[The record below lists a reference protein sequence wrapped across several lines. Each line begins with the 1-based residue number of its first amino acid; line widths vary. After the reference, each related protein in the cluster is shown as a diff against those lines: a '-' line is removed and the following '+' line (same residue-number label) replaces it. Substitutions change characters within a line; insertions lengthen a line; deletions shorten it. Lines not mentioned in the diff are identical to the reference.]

1 MELFLTFGTISWI
14 QLVINQ
20 TRYSILTF
28 SVLVFHLN
36 LLLFNEGNWERARA
50 AKDEIYSQEFRIMQI
65 LFFLKEKKKKKLLL
79 VLKNVPESLL
89 LPLQLCKQY
98 CSAAWKHFFVHI
110 SECPATPHCLL
121 HVYIHQ
127 PASEPPSPRFLVS
140 AYLAFCCSCYGL
152 IWFSALYHERWH
164 IIWKHP
170 YVLSLRC
177 CENVCLYFRTRLLKN
192 KIKSHIDRIKLQTN
206 AFNQTKTICWISVL
220 FWGSFDCNLIN
231 KSLLFVLEYLVS

>member
-28 SVLVFHLN
+28 SVLVFHFN

-65 LFFLKEKKKKKLLL
+65 LFFLKEKKKKNSYWCLKMFQNLYFSLFSCVNST
-79 VLKNVPESLL
+79 VL
-89 LPLQLCKQY
+89 Q
-98 CSAAWKHFFVHI
+98 HFFVHI

-121 HVYIHQ
+121 RVYIHQ

-152 IWFSALYHERWH
+152 I
-164 IIWKHP
+164 
-170 YVLSLRC
+170 
-177 CENVCLYFRTRLLKN
+177 
-192 KIKSHIDRIKLQTN
+192 
-206 AFNQTKTICWISVL
+206 
-220 FWGSFDCNLIN
+220 
-231 KSLLFVLEYLVS
+231 